1 MKKFLVLFAFLP
13 LLSFAEVPPCPLS
26 LPVVYNLSGAL
37 EEGTEVVAIVTD
49 LGEISTFSFDTAT
62 SYLNINTDATF
73 YYALCKT
80 ASGGFTYLYMGPSEV
95 GGSGEVSIQE
105 LEPLPSS
112 INAGAKAF
120 GRGTLISLASGTLI
134 FLTGIAMDDGSG
146 WDAFAGFIIGL
157 VVFVYGTV
165 ASAAYGL
172 FKGTQTSLKNNR
184 EVQRR
189 AAARMSSSSSGIS
202 FVVLPVDESIVPEEY
217 LKALHQL

>member
-1 MKKFLVLFAFLP
+1 
-13 LLSFAEVPPCPLS
+13 
-26 LPVVYNLSGAL
+26 
-37 EEGTEVVAIVTD
+37 
-49 LGEISTFSFDTAT
+49 
-62 SYLNINTDATF
+62 
-73 YYALCKT
+73 
-80 ASGGFTYLYMGPSEV
+80 
-95 GGSGEVSIQE
+95 

-112 INAGAKAF
+112 INAGAKDF
-120 GRGTLISLASGTLI
+120 GRGPLIALATGPLI

-157 VVFVYGTV
+157 VVFVYGTA

-217 LKALHQL
+217 LQALHQL